1 MKLND
6 KQLKMLQEEIVGDL
20 SELLIKDFCLS
31 SSEAL
36 DMLYNSD
43 TYKQLCDVDTGL
55 CYQSPG
61 YIYSFLKTEMLNGS
75 MTNWIRHS
83 PVTYV

>member
-31 SSEAL
+31 
-36 DMLYNSD
+36 
-43 TYKQLCDVDTGL
+43 
-55 CYQSPG
+55 
-61 YIYSFLKTEMLNGS
+61 
-75 MTNWIRHS
+75 
-83 PVTYV
+83 